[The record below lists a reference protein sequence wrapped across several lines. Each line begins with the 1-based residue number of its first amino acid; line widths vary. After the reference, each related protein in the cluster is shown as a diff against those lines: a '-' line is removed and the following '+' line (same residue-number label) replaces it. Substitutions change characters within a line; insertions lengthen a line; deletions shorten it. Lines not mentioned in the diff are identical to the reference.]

1 MENYFKRD
9 IDRIKEK
16 FHKSRIFK
24 MNGKYSDHPL
34 FKGIHYSVSRQ
45 CMKLLIIEVELI
57 DKWETK
63 ADEVC
68 VCNMKKYMGL
78 PCRHMIIN
86 YEHGVIPLSDID
98 SFWKHLSFIPPPK
111 EEEAEEE
118 FGDNEMGRTVLE
130 MYRGMNKL
138 QKQMSWDDM
147 RKIIYPQTQENVYEP
162 AKGKPKGKPSKKE
175 TKKQLREYAEVL
187 RKKKSEK
194 NANTRDPCGHEYTAA
209 MYLEKTKKW
218 GRSIE
223 EKGETSERDL
233 KKKGPVCPS
242 QPSQPSS
249 GDAKLKS
256 PMCPIQPYFLDVK
269 LEAQNKDYLNELPLY
284 IREYVISTNDIPLDG
299 NCGFHDVNQRLGT
312 FIEGAKRN
320 NGCAIT
326 HIRQRLLSKLK
337 KNPSFYKT
345 MLCDGEGTLNEQFI
359 RYQLLLHGAHP
370 MTSDYWMI
378 MPICG
383 HLIAEGL
390 NCVVHYFSKHA
401 SFTFTPKTIVC
412 VEQLKQRRC
421 VMALIN
427 NNHFIGLRLNPDCP
441 LPPICG
447 TSYWP
452 AFNPDRMLGWC
463 IMYESNMEMWRAL
476 KKSEEI
482 VHEGQISLEDD

>member
-16 FHKSRIFK
+16 FQKSRIFK
-24 MNGKYSDHPL
+24 MKGKYADNPL
-34 FKGIHYSVSRQ
+34 FKGIHYNVSRQ

-68 VCNMKKYMGL
+68 VCNMKKSMRL

-86 YEHGVIPLSDID
+86 YEHSVIPLSDID
-98 SFWKHLSFIPPPK
+98 PFWKHLSFIPPLK

-138 QKQMSWDDM
+138 QKKIFWDDM

-162 AKGKPKGKPSKKE
+162 AKGKLKGRPSKKE
-175 TKKQLREYAEVL
+175 TKKQLREHAKVL
-187 RKKKSEK
+187 RKKKSDQNE
-194 NANTRDPCGHEYTAA
+194 NTRDPCSHEYTAA
-209 MYLEKTKKW
+209 MYLEKTKKR

-223 EKGETSERDL
+223 EKGETSERHL
-233 KKKGPVCPS
+233 KKKGLMCPS
-242 QPSQPSS
+242 QPRQTSFV
-249 GDAKLKS
+249 DVKLKS
-256 PMCPIQPYFLDVK
+256 PMCPIQPYSLYVK
-269 LEAQNKDYLNELPLY
+269 VEAPNKDYLNEIPIY
-284 IREYVISTNDIPLDG
+284 IRDYVISTD
-299 NCGFHDVNQRLGT
+299 DVPSD
-312 FIEGAKRN
+312 GAKRY
-320 NGCAIT
+320 NGCGIT

-337 KNPSFYKT
+337 DNPAFYKT
-345 MLCDGEGTLNEQFI
+345 MLWDREGNINEEFV
-359 RYQLLLHGAHP
+359 RYQRRLHGGHLI
-370 MTSDYWMI
+370 TSDYWMS

-383 HLIAEGL
+383 HLIADAF

-401 SFTFTPKTIVC
+401 SFTFTPKTTLC
-412 VEQLKQRRC
+412 VEKLKRRRC
-421 VMALIN
+421 VMALVN
-427 NNHFIGLRLNPDCP
+427 NNHFIGFQLKPDCP
-441 LPPICG
+441 LPPICA

-452 AFNPDRMLGWC
+452 AFNADRMLGWC
-463 IMYESNMEMWRAL
+463 IMYEPNMEMWNAL

-482 VHEGQISLEDD
+482 VKFHLMMIK

>member
-16 FHKSRIFK
+16 FQKSRIFK
-24 MNGKYSDHPL
+24 MNGKYADLPL
-34 FKGIHYSVSRQ
+34 FKGIHYNVSRQ

-57 DKWETK
+57 DKWKTK

-68 VCNMKKYMGL
+68 VCNMKKSMGL

-86 YEHGVIPLSDID
+86 YEHGVIPLRDID
-98 SFWKHLSFIPPPK
+98 PFWKHLSFIPPPK

-130 MYRGMNKL
+130 MYRGMKNL
-138 QKQMSWDDM
+138 QKQIFWDDM

-162 AKGKPKGKPSKKE
+162 GKGKPKGRPSKKE
-175 TKKQLREYAEVL
+175 TRKQLREYAKVL

-194 NANTRDPCGHEYTAA
+194 NENTRDPCGHEYTAE

-223 EKGETSERDL
+223 EKGETS
-233 KKKGPVCPS
+233 
-242 QPSQPSS
+242 
-249 GDAKLKS
+249 
-256 PMCPIQPYFLDVK
+256 
-269 LEAQNKDYLNELPLY
+269 
-284 IREYVISTNDIPLDG
+284 
-299 NCGFHDVNQRLGT
+299 
-312 FIEGAKRN
+312 AKRN

-326 HIRQRLLSKLK
+326 HIRQKLLSKLK
-337 KNPSFYKT
+337 ENPAFYKT
-345 MLCDGEGTLNEQFI
+345 ILCDGEGSLNEQFV
-359 RYQLLLHGAHP
+359 RYQLRLHGAHP
-370 MTSDYWMI
+370 MTSDYWI
-378 MPICG
+378 SMPICG
-383 HLIAEGL
+383 HLIAEGF
-390 NCVVHYFSKHA
+390 NCMVHYFSKHA
-401 SFTFTPKTIVC
+401 SFTFTPKTTVC
-412 VEQLKQRRC
+412 VEKIKRRRC

-427 NNHFIGLRLNPDCP
+427 NNHFIGLRLKPDCP

-463 IMYESNMEMWRAL
+463 IMYEPNMEMWRAL